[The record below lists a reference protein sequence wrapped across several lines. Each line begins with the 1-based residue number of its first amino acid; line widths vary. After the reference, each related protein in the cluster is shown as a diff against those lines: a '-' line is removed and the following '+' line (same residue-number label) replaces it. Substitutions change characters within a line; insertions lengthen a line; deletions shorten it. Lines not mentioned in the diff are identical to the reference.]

1 MHHSPDL
8 ILEPKNGLI
17 NTINAIK
24 NNIMYL
30 YMNKSKSIALGVLAL
45 TCLSGA
51 GVGVG
56 TGMWLGYVLDKEIK
70 NGKQ

>member
-1 MHHSPDL
+1 
-8 ILEPKNGLI
+8 
-17 NTINAIK
+17 
-24 NNIMYL
+24 MYL

-45 TCLSGA
+45 TCLSG
-51 GVGVG
+51 

>member
-1 MHHSPDL
+1 LHHSLDL
-8 ILEPKNGLI
+8 ILEHKNGSI
-17 NTINAIK
+17 NTIK

-30 YMNKSKSIALGVLAL
+30 YMNKSKSVALGVLAL

-56 TGMWLGYVLDKEIK
+56 TGMWLGHVLDKEIK
-70 NGKQ
+70 NEKQ

>member
-1 MHHSPDL
+1 MV
-8 ILEPKNGLI
+8 
-17 NTINAIK
+17 
-24 NNIMYL
+24 
-30 YMNKSKSIALGVLAL
+30 KSRYVALSVAAL